1 MGWEEKKERRKERK
15 RDSRGNYTRSKD
27 DEMAQKKVYI
37 LFRSLARADSSSDP
51 KGRHPTVYSYRLS
64 RSHA

>member
-1 MGWEEKKERRKERK
+1 MRWEEKKERKKEK
-15 RDSRGNYTRSKD
+15 KDSRGNYTRSKD
-27 DEMAQKKVYI
+27 DEVAQKKVYI
-37 LFRSLARADSSSDP
+37 LFQSLARADSSSDP